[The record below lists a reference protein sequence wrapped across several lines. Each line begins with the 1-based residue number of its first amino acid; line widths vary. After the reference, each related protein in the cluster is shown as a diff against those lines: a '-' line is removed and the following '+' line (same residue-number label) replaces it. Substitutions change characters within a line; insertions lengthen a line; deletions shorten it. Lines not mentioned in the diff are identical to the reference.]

1 MLSRD
6 PNHTFIHETTMSR
19 IKNTLDGINYSLD
32 ITEEKIKLEDIA
44 IETTQNKQRKTLKNT
59 KIGKL

>member
-1 MLSRD
+1 
-6 PNHTFIHETTMSR
+6 MSR